1 VARKRTATS
10 SFGVTKRESHDASGF
25 YDRFGAPTLELSDD
39 VAPAKPVEEPF
50 QCADART
57 MSAVGDRSVAL
68 VVTSPPYFAGK
79 DYEADLSAEGVP
91 GSYVEYL
98 DLLRDVFAECV
109 RVLEPG
115 GRIAVNVANLG
126 RRPFRSLSADVVTI
140 LQDDLGLLL
149 RGEIIW
155 RKGESASGSCAWGSY
170 RSASNPVLRDLT
182 ERVIVASKGRF
193 DRAIKPK
200 RRVALGLP
208 HRSTVGADDFIESTL
223 DVWTLPA
230 ESATRVGHPA
240 PFPVGLPARL
250 IDLYTYEDD
259 LVLDPFMGS
268 GSTLVAAARARR
280 RFIGFDTDP
289 AYVAIARDRVSK
301 VSDDAPPTRTES
313 ASKLAL
319 AQLRT
324 AGFTIDAEDVAIR
337 GSGLRVQ
344 ALATSPDGRRY
355 AVYVGG
361 NNTSWNPGLS
371 SSVAALKAV
380 GELTALRTKLDP
392 DVELMV
398 ATTALPPPHSPGGIA
413 FAAATPDPVAHVVEL
428 HEPGSGWNLGSA
440 PGSRVATSPAAGG
453 R

>member
-1 VARKRTATS
+1 MGRKRTATS
-10 SFGVTKRESHDASGF
+10 SFGVAKREGHDASGF
-25 YDRFGAPTLELSDD
+25 YDRFRAPALEMSDD

-50 QCADART
+50 QCADARD

-79 DYEADLSAEGVP
+79 DYEADLAADGVP

-98 DLLRDVFAECV
+98 DLLREVLGECV

-126 RRPFRSLSADVVTI
+126 RRPFRSLSADVITI

-155 RKGESASGSCAWGSY
+155 RKGQSASGSCAWGSY

-182 ERVIVASKGRF
+182 ERVIVAGKGRF

-200 RRVALGLP
+200 HRAAQGLP
-208 HRSTVGADDFIESTL
+208 HLSTVGADDFIESTL
-223 DVWTLPA
+223 DVWTLQP

-240 PFPVGLPARL
+240 PFPVALPARL
-250 IDLYTYEDD
+250 IELYTYEDD

-289 AYVAIARDRVSK
+289 AYVAIARDRVHE
-301 VSDDAPPTRTES
+301 VSDDPPTRRSES
-313 ASKLAL
+313 APKLAL
-319 AQLRT
+319 AQLRA

-337 GSGLRVQ
+337 GSGLRVP
-344 ALATSPDGRRY
+344 ALATGPDGRRW
-355 AVYVGG
+355 AVYLGG

-371 SSVAALKAV
+371 SSVTALKAV
-380 GELTALRTKLDP
+380 GELTALRSRLD
-392 DVELMV
+392 DEVDLMI
-398 ATTALPPPHSPGGIA
+398 ATVALPPPHSPGGVA
-413 FAAATPDPVAHVVEL
+413 LRAATPNRWPASSSCQN
-428 HEPGSGWNLGSA
+428 PGRASA
-440 PGSRVATSPAAGG
+440 DQGTSASFRRP
-453 R
+453 RYP

>member
-1 VARKRTATS
+1 MARKRTATS

-39 VAPAKPVEEPF
+39 VAPAEPVEEPF

-79 DYEADLSAEGVP
+79 EYEADLSAEGVP

-98 DLLRDVFAECV
+98 DLLREVFAECV

-200 RRVALGLP
+200 HRVVLGLP

-289 AYVAIARDRVSK
+289 AYVAIARDRVSE
-301 VSDDAPPTRTES
+301 VPDDPPLIRTES
-313 ASKLAL
+313 APKLAL

-324 AGFTIDAEDVAIR
+324 AGFTIDAEDVTIR

-344 ALATSPDGRRY
+344 ALATGPDDRRY
-355 AVYVGG
+355 AVYVAG

-371 SSVAALKAV
+371 SSVTALKVV

-392 DVELMV
+392 EVELMV
-398 ATTALPPPHSPGGIA
+398 ATTALPPPRSPGGIA
-413 FAAATPDPVAHVVEL
+413 LAAATPDPVALVLEL
-428 HEPGSGWNLGSA
+428 HEAGSS
-440 PGSRVATSPAAGG
+440 
-453 R
+453 